1 MANPANIADLEARWR
16 PLTAA
21 EQVVAQAALGDAWA
35 LLTVQRPTLDA
46 NLQAGAIPFDAAVF
60 VVCSM
65 VLRALKNPDGK
76 AEESVDDYRYKRD
89 SSVASGALYA
99 SVDELALVTPVT
111 VARSRSVRLVAYGD
125 L

>member
-1 MANPANIADLEARWR
+1 MANPATVADLEARWR
-16 PLTAA
+16 PLSDA
-21 EQVVAQAALGDAWA
+21 EHVVAQAALGDAWA
-35 LLTVQRPTLDA
+35 LLTVQRPALDA
-46 NLQAGAIPFDAAVF
+46 NLQAGAITSDAVVF

-99 SVDELALVTPVT
+99 SADELALVTPVT
-111 VARSRSVRLVAYGD
+111 VARSRSVRLVAYGE